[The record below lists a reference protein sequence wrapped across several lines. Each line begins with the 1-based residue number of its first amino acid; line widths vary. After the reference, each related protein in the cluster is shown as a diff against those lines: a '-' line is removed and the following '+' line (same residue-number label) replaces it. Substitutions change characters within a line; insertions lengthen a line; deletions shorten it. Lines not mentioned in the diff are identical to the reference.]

1 MNTVTSLIS
10 ALVLTAALAGAGTE
24 RTFVPIFESH
34 SELTPQ
40 GRIDELVFAG
50 LKRLGI
56 QAVNLCS
63 DGVFVRREYLDVIG
77 TLPTPQ
83 EASQFLMDRDANKR
97 GAVSTVGRAGSPA
110 GQVGDLPHD
119 QNNLQ

>member
-1 MNTVTSLIS
+1 VNTVTSLIS

-24 RTFVPIFESH
+24 RTFVAIFESH

-56 QAVNLCS
+56 QPANLCS
-63 DGVFVRREYLDVIG
+63 DGVFVRRVYLDVIG

-83 EASQFLMDRDANKR
+83 EASQFLMDRDPNKR

-110 GQVGDLPHD
+110 G
-119 QNNLQ
+119 